1 MKRVLVVYFSQTGQ
15 LRRVAESVC
24 APLSADAAV
33 QVDWLALEPE
43 RPYPF
48 PWPLFQ
54 FLDQFPETTYLDPPP
69 LKPWSTPAATYD
81 LVILAYPVWFL
92 SPAPPIA
99 AFLKSEAG
107 RRLLKG
113 TPVITLIACR
123 NMWLMAQET
132 VKTLLADAGA
142 KLGDHIALVERG
154 NTLSSFI
161 TTPRWLLT
169 GRTDSLWGM
178 QPPGIAASDIA
189 AAGRF
194 GHAIAAALREGRLD
208 GSRPVLTGLQ
218 AVTVDDRLIA
228 SERIGQRSFRIWGK
242 LLRAVGPQGSAR
254 RRPVLLLYMLVLI
267 TLIVTVVPA
276 SMLLRKLLHPLM
288 ARRLAQARAAFERP
302 SGSA

>member
-81 LVILAYPVWFL
+81 LVIL

-194 GHAIAAALREGRLD
+194 GHAI
-208 GSRPVLTGLQ
+208 
-218 AVTVDDRLIA
+218 VDDRLIA